1 MNKPSKKNRLKKP
14 TGETSTYKMDTK
26 IIAEIENKIGYVFK
40 DKRMLVRAFT
50 HSSASK
56 DALSNYESLEFLGD
70 SILDFIVAKRLMLEN
85 PNAHEGVLTH
95 RRAEIVSQEPLEK
108 AVEMLKISK
117 YLIVGKGEKVA
128 QITNHTKVQSNLYEA
143 IVGAIYLDSKSV
155 DEAEKFILTTLK
167 HHFDGSVKHV
177 EERDYK
183 TELNEFATRHKLQ
196 VEYVEVEKS
205 GSPHDPTFVMDV
217 KIDGVTSGRG
227 KGKNKRSAQQA
238 AAQVALKHIN
248 G

>member
-1 MNKPSKKNRLKKP
+1 
-14 TGETSTYKMDTK
+14 MDSK

-50 HSSASK
+50 HGSASK
-56 DALSNYESLEFLGD
+56 DALCNYQSLEFLGD
-70 SILDFIVAKRLMLEN
+70 SILGFVVAKRLMLEN
-85 PNAHEGVLTH
+85 PNAREGVLTH
-95 RRAEIVSQEPLEK
+95 RRAEMVSKESLEK
-108 AVEMLKISK
+108 AIEPLGVSK
-117 YLIVGKGEKVA
+117 YLIVGKGEKVS
-128 QITNHTKVQSNLYEA
+128 QIINHTKVQSDLFES
-143 IVGAIYLDSKSV
+143 IVAAIYLDSKSV
-155 DEAEKFILTTLK
+155 DEAEKFILAMLK
-167 HHFDGSVKHV
+167 HHFDGSVKHA

-196 VEYVEVEKS
+196 VEYVEIERS